1 LVDHYFYSSVLF
13 KKTIPT
19 PNYQD
24 FSRDGKQQQYD
35 MRPVFYEMID
45 PDLEQEE
52 GKNNGCG
59 TRPCDDLGQPV

>member
-13 KKTIPT
+13 KKTIPA

-24 FSRDGKQQQYD
+24 FSRDGKQQQCN

-52 GKNNGCG
+52 GKDNGCR
-59 TRPCDDLGQPV
+59 TRPSDGLG